1 MPILAFAL
9 AMPVVR
15 TKRLILAF
23 STNEERYQ
31 AAAENSAR
39 SVMGQEP
46 TSCAKSLVS
55 ASGQSPNVRTWRVSR
70 VSSPHSRLGKLT
82 IRQFGQRDTAPFA
95 WRAATSLNSNL

>member
-39 SVMGQEP
+39 SVMGQDLLRQV
-46 TSCAKSLVS
+46 T
-55 ASGQSPNVRTWRVSR
+55 GVRIRAISQCPHLAHFACI
-70 VSSPHSRLGKLT
+70 SPHSRLGKLT
-82 IRQFGQRDTAPFA
+82 IRQFGQRDIAPFA
-95 WRAATSLNSNL
+95 WRTATSLNSNL